1 MYIQNKKSFDEKNL
15 FFNCIRMIFVLLC
28 ILKKIERIQNAIDAD
43 ISFCKWLQNKFNMWT
58 LYDCKTE
65 KEAKV

>member
-1 MYIQNKKSFDEKNL
+1 MYIQNKKSFDEKDL

-43 ISFCKWLQNKFNMWT
+43 ISFCKWLQNKLNMWT
-58 LYDCKTE
+58 LYDCKTK